1 MSDMQNPREATMKP
15 SPIANHTL
23 PLLACLAL
31 LAGCSTARMD
41 SQWID
46 RTFHAP
52 LGSGS
57 RVFVS
62 CETGDDSLRR
72 LCEDAWAEHLRA
84 EGITVVRSYAPGGVP
99 GDAVGDAERIER
111 SARATGA
118 SATIRMKLAVGR
130 YPVVQPGPQVGF
142 GIGGGS
148 GGGGFSYGGIGISLP
163 IGGGGVSSQQE
174 MASSTTMADLGRGTV
189 VWSGGARTQ
198 VSGDMGTQVS
208 ALTRVTVDAMK
219 KAGVI
224 R

>member
-1 MSDMQNPREATMKP
+1 MTDKQKPREATMKP
-15 SPIANHTL
+15 SLIANHTL

-31 LAGCSTARMD
+31 LAGCSTARME

-46 RTFHAP
+46 RTFHDT

-72 LCEDAWAEHLRA
+72 LCEDAWAEQLRA
-84 EGITVVRSYAPGGVP
+84 GGITVIRSYAQGEPV
-99 GDAVGDAERIER
+99 ADAERIDR

-118 SATIRMKLAVGR
+118 SATIRMKLALGR

-174 MASSTTMADLGRGTV
+174 MASSTTLADLGRGTV

-198 VSGDMGTQVS
+198 VSGGMGAQVS

-219 KAGVI
+219 KAGAI

>member
-1 MSDMQNPREATMKP
+1 MKS
-15 SPIANHTL
+15 SPINTVSL
-23 PLLACLAL
+23 PLLACLAM

-46 RTFHAP
+46 KSFHEG
-52 LGSGS
+52 LSGGT

-72 LCEDAWAEHLRA
+72 LCEDAWAERLRA
-84 EGITVVRSYAPGGVP
+84 EGITVLRSYAPGGVP

-111 SARATGA
+111 AARAIGA
-118 SATIRMKLAVGR
+118 SATIRMKLAVGS
-130 YPVVQPGPQVGF
+130 YSVFQPGPQVGF

-148 GGGGFSYGGIGISLP
+148 GGGGISFGGIGVSLP
-163 IGGGGVSSQQE
+163 IGGGGVSPRQE
-174 MASSTTMADLGRGTV
+174 MAASTTLTDLGRGTV

-198 VSGDMGTQVS
+198 VDGNAGEQVL
-208 ALTRVTVDAMK
+208 ALTRVTADAMK

>member
-1 MSDMQNPREATMKP
+1 MKP
-15 SPIANHTL
+15 SRIKSPSL
-23 PLLACLAL
+23 SLLACLAV

-41 SQWID
+41 SQWMD
-46 RTFHAP
+46 KSFHEGVAA
-52 LGSGS
+52 GT

-72 LCEDAWAEHLRA
+72 LCEDAWAERLRA

-99 GDAVGDAERIER
+99 GDAVGNAERIER
-111 SARATGA
+111 AARATGA
-118 SATIRMKLAVGR
+118 SATIRMKLAVGS
-130 YPVVQPGPQVGF
+130 YSVFQPGPQVGF

-148 GGGGFSYGGIGISLP
+148 GGGGISFGGIGVSVP
-163 IGGGGVSSQQE
+163 IGGGGVSPRQE
-174 MASSTTMADLGRGTV
+174 MASSTTLTDLGRGAV

-198 VSGDMGTQVS
+198 IDGDAGAQVS

-219 KAGVI
+219 QAGVI

>member
-1 MSDMQNPREATMKP
+1 MSDKQAPREASMKSSRIKRP
-15 SPIANHTL
+15 SLPI
-23 PLLACLAL
+23 LACLAT

-46 RTFHAP
+46 RSFQAGLAAGT
-52 LGSGS
+52 

-72 LCEDAWAEHLRA
+72 LCEDAWSERMRA
-84 EGITVVRSYAPGGVP
+84 EGITAVRSYTPGGVP
-99 GDAVGDAERIER
+99 ADAVGNAERIER
-111 SARATGA
+111 AARATGA
-118 SATIRMKLAVGR
+118 SATIRMKLAVGS
-130 YPVVQPGPQVGF
+130 YSVFQPGPQVGI

-148 GGGGFSYGGIGISLP
+148 GGGGFSFGGIGVSVP
-163 IGGGGVSSQQE
+163 IGGGGVSPRQE
-174 MASSTTMADLGRGTV
+174 MTSSTTLTDLGRGTV

-198 VSGDMGTQVS
+198 IDGDAGEQVS

-219 KAGVI
+219 TAGVI

>member
-1 MSDMQNPREATMKP
+1 MKP
-15 SPIANHTL
+15 SRIKRPSL
-23 PLLACLAL
+23 PLLACLAM

-46 RTFHAP
+46 RSFHDGLAA
-52 LGSGS
+52 GT

-62 CETGDDSLRR
+62 CETADDSLRR
-72 LCEDAWAEHLRA
+72 LCEDAWAESMRA
-84 EGITVVRSYAPGGVP
+84 EGITVVRSYAPGGVA
-99 GDAVGDAERIER
+99 GDAVGNAERIER
-111 SARATGA
+111 AARATGS
-118 SATIRMKLAVGR
+118 SATIRIKLAVSS
-130 YPVVQPGPQVGF
+130 YSVFQPGPQVGF

-148 GGGGFSYGGIGISLP
+148 GGGGFSFGGIGVALP
-163 IGGGGVSSQQE
+163 IGSGGASPRQE
-174 MASSTTMADLGRGTV
+174 MASSTTLTDLGRGTV

-198 VSGDMGTQVS
+198 VDGDAGAQVS

>member
-1 MSDMQNPREATMKP
+1 MKP
-15 SPIANHTL
+15 SWIKSPSL
-23 PLLACLAL
+23 PLLACLAML
-31 LAGCSTARMD
+31 GGCSTARMD

-46 RTFHAP
+46 RSFHDGLAA
-52 LGSGS
+52 GT

-72 LCEDAWAEHLRA
+72 LCEDAWAERMRT

-99 GDAVGDAERIER
+99 GDAVGNAERIER
-111 SARATGA
+111 AARATGA
-118 SATIRMKLAVGR
+118 NATIRMKLAVGS
-130 YPVVQPGPQVGF
+130 YSVFQPGPQVGF

-148 GGGGFSYGGIGISLP
+148 GGGGFSFGGIGVSLP
-163 IGGGGVSSQQE
+163 IGGGASPRQE
-174 MASSTTMADLGRGTV
+174 MASSTTLTDLGRGTV

-198 VSGDMGTQVS
+198 VDGDALARVS
-208 ALTRVTVDAMK
+208 ALTRVTVDAMR